1 MSETPITFQSMG
13 LLPAIQQ
20 SLDEVGYEQPTP
32 IQASCI
38 PALLDGKDIIGLAQT
53 GTGKTAAFALPLLS
67 KIDINN
73 RSPQMLVLAPT
84 RELAIQVSEALQKYA
99 KHMKGFHVL
108 PIYGGQSYD
117 IQLRSLK
124 RGVHVVVG
132 TPGRIMDHIK
142 RKTLQLSGITKLVL
156 DEADEMLRMGFIED
170 IEWIMSHV
178 PKERQVALFSATMP
192 AVIRKVAKNYMN
204 SPTEINIAS
213 KTATADT
220 IRQRYWAT
228 NQNNKLE
235 SLTRLLE
242 FEPTDAVLIFVR
254 TKTATVELAEK
265 LEARGHACE
274 ALNGDIQQ
282 KMRERVIDKLKK
294 GQLDIV
300 VATDVAARGLD
311 VQRISHV
318 INYDVPHDTESYIH
332 RIGRTG
338 RAGKS
343 GEAILFI
350 TPRERRML
358 RQIEKATRKPIEELE
373 MPSIVDINNQRV
385 ARFKDSISTEI
396 RLDKSDPYHKV
407 IEEFMNDNGIEPLDV
422 AAALARIIH
431 KNDDLFLPDIP
442 MVKPKQSKEK
452 NTDRKGKDRP
462 GRERGD
468 RNERGPKANRN
479 NSKSFDE
486 ADIGTAIP
494 LKDYPKIEMDRF
506 RLDVGYQHKVKPGNI
521 VGAIANEADIE
532 SCYIG
537 HIEIYEEFTTVD
549 LPAGMPKD
557 TLQTL
562 RKARICGLKS
572 NITKI

>member
-1 MSETPITFQSMG
+1 MSDTPITFQSMG

-32 IQASCI
+32 IQANCI
-38 PALLDGKDIIGLAQT
+38 PPLLEGKDIIGLAQT

-73 RSPQMLVLAPT
+73 RSPQLLVLAPT

-142 RKTLQLSGITKLVL
+142 RKTLQLSGITQLVL

-192 AVIRKVAKNYMN
+192 SQIRKVAKNYMN
-204 SPTEINIAS
+204 SPQEINIAS

-220 IRQRYWAT
+220 IRQRYWPT

-235 SLTRLLE
+235 ALTRLLE
-242 FEPTDAVLIFVR
+242 FEPTDAVIIFVR
-254 TKTATVELAEK
+254 TKTATVELSEK

-294 GQLDIV
+294 GQIDIV

-318 INYDVPHDTESYIH
+318 VNYDVPHDTESYIH

-358 RQIEKATRKPIEELE
+358 RQIERATRKPIEELE
-373 MPSIVDINNQRV
+373 MPSINDINNQRV
-385 ARFKDSISTEI
+385 ARFKDSIATEI

-407 IEEFMNDNGIEPLDV
+407 IEEFMNDNGMEALDV
-422 AAALARIIH
+422 AAALARLIH
-431 KNDDLFLPDIP
+431 KNDDLFLPDVP
-442 MVKPKQSKEK
+442 LVKPKQSKERNK
-452 NTDRKGKDRP
+452 DRNGKDRP
-462 GRERGD
+462 ERDRGD
-468 RNERGPKANRN
+468 RGAKASKRNR
-479 NSKSFDE
+479 KTIVDE
-486 ADIGTAIP
+486 SDIGTAIP

-506 RLDVGYQHKVKPGNI
+506 RIEVGYQHKVKPGNI

-562 RKARICGLKS
+562 RKARVCGLKT
-572 NITKI
+572 NIKKV